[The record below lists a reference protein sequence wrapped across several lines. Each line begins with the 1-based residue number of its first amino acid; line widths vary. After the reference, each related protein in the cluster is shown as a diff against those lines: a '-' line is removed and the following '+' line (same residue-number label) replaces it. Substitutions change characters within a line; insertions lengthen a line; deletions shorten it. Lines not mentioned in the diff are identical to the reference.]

1 MLHRMKKFKN
11 IPEKSK
17 SYGYLTN
24 GVAFGEVGIIFFM
37 YSFIKIFKDYLNAQG
52 WEVIYG

>member
-1 MLHRMKKFKN
+1 VLHRMKKFKN